1 LTRAACSGDC
11 KADSTHLKPFED
23 SSLGLYDVVHMYVS
37 VFPPPGTALDK
48 DRHNHRPV
56 CSTDTINV
64 TNISF

>member
-1 LTRAACSGDC
+1 
-11 KADSTHLKPFED
+11 
-23 SSLGLYDVVHMYVS
+23 MYVS

-64 TNISF
+64 TNISFWYSNIILYGNGIFIVQMILIYLNIKK